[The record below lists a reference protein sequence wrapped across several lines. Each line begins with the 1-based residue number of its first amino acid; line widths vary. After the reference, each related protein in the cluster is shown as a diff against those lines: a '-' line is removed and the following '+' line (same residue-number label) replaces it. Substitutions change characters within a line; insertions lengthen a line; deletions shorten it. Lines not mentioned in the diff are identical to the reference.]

1 MADTLEGVIMTGRI
15 EVCGATAA
23 AAASV
28 ASVATAPLAVEAWM
42 SRGIE
47 WLVVIELAENCNED
61 LSGNV
66 DVDDDAMMYGT
77 KA

>member
-1 MADTLEGVIMTGRI
+1 
-15 EVCGATAA
+15 
-23 AAASV
+23 
-28 ASVATAPLAVEAWM
+28 
-42 SRGIE
+42 
-47 WLVVIELAENCNED
+47 VIELADNCNED